1 MKHKVISIVLSS
13 LLILT
18 SGVIVNAN
26 KVNLDNKVESTT
38 EANDL
43 KETRKIKEIREN
55 NKIKA
60 KDEEITNKSKLTKAY
75 IEELKKEYNVEL
87 KNISS
92 NDTLNNMLKEKSVD
106 NTGENLKMSKLIIQS
121 KDPYK
126 TVYFDD
132 GTKEEHYTK
141 TMLVVSSTTYGSR
154 EEYQDD
160 SNICLYAKMYY
171 AKYNLANGNTQVQ
184 LRSGHGKVVELY
196 ENGMR
201 NLKIINTTYGPYENP
216 DGSRGLTPTY
226 DAFKTIT
233 VPSPRT
239 GTLYSNISDNLN
251 YYSMDAMAIVRV
263 TLTIEWRH
271 GTRYYTS
278 RQDLD
283 F

>member
-1 MKHKVISIVLSS
+1 MKHKVVSIVLSG

-18 SGVIVNAN
+18 SGVVVNAN
-26 KVNLDNKVESTT
+26 EANLDNKVEST

-43 KETRKIKEIREN
+43 KETKRIKEIRED

-60 KDEEITNKSKLTKAY
+60 KDEEITSKGKLTKAY
-75 IEELKKEYNVEL
+75 IEGLKKEYNVEL

-92 NDTLNNMLKEKSVD
+92 NDTLSNMLKEKSVD
-106 NTGENLKMSKLIIQS
+106 NTGENFKMSKIIIQS
-121 KDPYK
+121 RNPYK

-132 GTKEEHYTK
+132 GTREEHYTK
-141 TMLVVSSTTYGSR
+141 TMLVVSSIVHGSK
-154 EEYQDD
+154 EEYQNDY
-160 SNICLYAKMYY
+160 NVYLYAKMHY
-171 AKYNLANGNTQVQ
+171 AKYNLANGNTQVR
-184 LRSGHGKVVELY
+184 LESGAGKVVELY

-216 DGSRGLTPTY
+216 DGSRGFTLRH
-226 DAFKTIT
+226 DAFKTVTIS
-233 VPSPRT
+233 SPRI
-239 GTLYSNISDNLN
+239 GTLYSNISDNSN
-251 YYSMDAMAIVRV
+251 YYSMDAMAIIRV

-278 RQDLD
+278 EQDLD